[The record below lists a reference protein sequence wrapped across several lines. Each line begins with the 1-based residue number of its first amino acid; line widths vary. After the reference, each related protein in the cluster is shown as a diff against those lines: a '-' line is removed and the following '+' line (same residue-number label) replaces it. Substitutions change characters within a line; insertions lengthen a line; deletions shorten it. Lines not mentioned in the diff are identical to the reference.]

1 MGSGN
6 DSSQPIH
13 AKEFGQGWSQIE
25 ADYEEHH
32 NIFMYTYMEVC
43 QKSIV
48 INSNGMNNQ
57 LFWGSRAAR
66 VLTHNHICM
75 YIYNIYIYNTY
86 KGKWFSSETSQY
98 ARLGVFV
105 EPVFKQVNK

>member
-25 ADYEEHH
+25 ADYDGHH

-57 LFWGSRAAR
+57 LFWGSRGAR

-75 YIYNIYIYNTY
+75 YIYNIYIIHIKVNGFHQ
-86 KGKWFSSETSQY
+86 KHHNMQDLESLWNLFS
-98 ARLGVFV
+98 
-105 EPVFKQVNK
+105 NK